1 MLLSDEGAWRAAM
14 RQPHTLKRV
23 PCEGPPLV
31 ILVIGD
37 DGTIN
42 VFDPGMA
49 WCGEFANEQQ
59 ARMALRLPLEDAA

>member
-1 MLLSDEGAWRAAM
+1 M

-42 VFDPGMA
+42 VFDPAMA
-49 WCGEFANEQQ
+49 
-59 ARMALRLPLEDAA
+59 